1 MSVSLAASR
10 MVCMAAE
17 DSVAASYLTVSV
29 TMNKHMVSHFVL
41 ASNGA
46 TDTHD
51 IYRVRKS
58 ADEEV
63 LQKLQRAQKLVEF
76 LIVAAAKIQHSGS
89 VQRGV
94 GSRW

>member
-29 TMNKHMVSHFVL
+29 TMNTHMVSYFVIV
-41 ASNGA
+41 SNGA
-46 TDTHD
+46 MDAHD
-51 IYRVRKS
+51 INRVRKS

-76 LIVAAAKIQHSGS
+76 LVVAAAKIHHSSS

-94 GSRW
+94 GG